1 MYKKDK
7 LQKIA
12 DALNDEKGV
21 LCLSLWEKN
30 GNCERAKIRD
40 GIINF
45 TFQSIKYC
53 IIFEE
58 NKIRLLKNSF
68 EKRSFRIFREPYDN
82 TIKTT
87 ELVKT
92 SVNLLETII
101 KLTDR
106 AYNSYIL
113 PNDDVLDKAIIEYY
127 TED

>member
-12 DALNDEKGV
+12 DALNDEKGI
-21 LCLSLWEKN
+21 LQLSLWEKN
-30 GNCERAKIRD
+30 GNCERAEIRD

-101 KLTDR
+101 KLTGR
-106 AYNSYIL
+106 AYNGYIL

>member
-58 NKIRLLKNSF
+58 NKIRLLENSF
-68 EKRSFRIFREPYDN
+68 EVYNFPVFRELYDE
-82 TIKTT
+82 TIKTA

-101 KLTDR
+101 KLTGR
-106 AYNSYIL
+106 VNSGYIL

>member
-21 LCLSLWEKN
+21 LCLSLWDKIE
-30 GNCERAKIRD
+30 NCEKAEIED

-45 TFQSIKYC
+45 TFLSIKYC

-68 EKRSFRIFREPYDN
+68 EERSFSIFREPYDN

-92 SVNLLETII
+92 VINLLETILKI
-101 KLTDR
+101 TGRVNDG
-106 AYNSYIL
+106 YIT
-113 PNDDVLDKAIIEYY
+113 PNNDVLNESIIEYY

>member
-21 LCLSLWEKN
+21 LCLSLWDKIE
-30 GNCERAKIRD
+30 NCEKAKIED

-45 TFQSIKYC
+45 TFLSIKYC

-68 EKRSFRIFREPYDN
+68 EEDSFPVF
-82 TIKTT
+82 IKSHNNAFETT
-87 ELVKT
+87 GLVET
-92 SVNLLETII
+92 VINLLETIM
-101 KLTDR
+101 KTTGR
-106 AYNSYIL
+106 VNSGYIM
-113 PNDDVLDKAIIEYY
+113 PNDDVLNKAIIEYY

>member
-12 DALNDEKGV
+12 DALNDEKGI
-21 LCLSLWEKN
+21 LQLSLWDKIE
-30 GNCERAKIRD
+30 NCEKAEIED

-45 TFQSIKYC
+45 TFLSIKYC

-58 NKIRLLKNSF
+58 NKIRLLKNNFEEHSF
-68 EKRSFRIFREPYDN
+68 LIFREPYDN

-101 KLTDR
+101 KLTGR
-106 AYNSYIL
+106 AYNGYIL